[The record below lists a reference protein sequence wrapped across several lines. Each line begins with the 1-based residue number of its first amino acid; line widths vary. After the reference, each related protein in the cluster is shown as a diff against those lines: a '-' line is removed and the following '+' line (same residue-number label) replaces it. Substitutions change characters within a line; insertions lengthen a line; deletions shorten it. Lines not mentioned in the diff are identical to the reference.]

1 MRPPTRRPAHA
12 TAHRPWHAAGL
23 RLAQAPP
30 VWATALPAPPPPRR
44 RRRRA
49 ALLVAATYGLAAIAH
64 AQTDTS
70 AGSGG
75 GGGGDTTGTATGAGT
90 GAATGATPG
99 AAAPASDAAPGSLRA
114 AIEGVLPGVNAPPAG
129 PTTDP
134 AWQVVSGISLLQQW
148 TDNALQTATD
158 RKASFITVVSPSIS
172 INGSTSRLTADLY
185 YAPTVSY
192 YTADSSQ
199 NQIGQNLGTDALLTL
214 APEELFV
221 RTSGYAAVQSLNGG
235 TGPNDNQSL
244 NRQTQVQTYNFS
256 IEPYATHRFGGW
268 GTAEIG
274 ATASETSA
282 TQLGGGTN
290 VQSLTS
296 KQEFASFTSGENFGR
311 LSSTFLLSATQDTG
325 TGALQGATQN
335 IATYQAGYAITHSII
350 ALGSI
355 GWEDIR
361 YTGNGAP
368 RYNDGTWSVGLELLP
383 NPDSSIVVTYGHQ
396 AGATS
401 ANVNASYA
409 PTATIRLSAQYTAG
423 ITTTAEA
430 LNNALS
436 GASFDA
442 LGRPVNPTT
451 GAAINAGNNFF
462 GYNAS
467 VYQSKNL
474 SVGVAWLR
482 QRDAFQ
488 FTLSQQ
494 TQTPVGSGGTTV
506 LATSGTLALGEGL
519 AASSGTTGTLSWQ
532 HDLSANVSTNLSF
545 QYGVLHNA
553 TQLLL
558 TNGVLTA
565 SVGKQ
570 VQNAKLITV
579 NAQVNWQITRTLT
592 GLVQYSYTTNDYSNG
607 LPGVSSNLIAVG
619 LRKTF

>member
-1 MRPPTRRPAHA
+1 V
-12 TAHRPWHAAGL
+12 

-30 VWATALPAPPPPRR
+30 YWATALPAPPPPPRR
-44 RRRRA
+44 RVRRA

-64 AQTDTS
+64 AQSDSGAAST
-70 AGSGG
+70 GG
-75 GGGGDTTGTATGAGT
+75 GAGGGDTTATGTTATGTTATGTATGA
-90 GAATGATPG
+90 ATGT
-99 AAAPASDAAPGSLRA
+99 AAAASDAAPGSLRA
-114 AIEGVLPGVNAPPAG
+114 AIEGVLPGVNAPPAAH
-129 PTTDP
+129 TTDP
-134 AWQVVSGISLLQQW
+134 AWQITSGISLLEQW
-148 TDNALQTATD
+148 TDNALQTASD
-158 RKASFITVVSPSIS
+158 RKGSFITVVSPSLS

-185 YAPTVSY
+185 YAPTASY
-192 YTADSSQ
+192 YTSESSQ
-199 NQIGQNLGTDALLTL
+199 NQIGQNLGANALLTL
-214 APEELFV
+214 APEELFI
-221 RTSGYAAVQSLNGG
+221 RASGYAAVQSINGAN
-235 TGPNDNQSL
+235 GPNDNQSQ
-244 NRQTQVQTYNFS
+244 NRQNQVQTYNFS

-282 TQLGGGTN
+282 SQLGGGTN

-311 LSSTFLLSATQDTG
+311 LSSTLLISATQDTG

-335 IATYQAGYAITHSII
+335 VATYQGGYAITHSII

-361 YTGNGAP
+361 YSGIGAP
-368 RYNDGTWSVGLELLP
+368 HYNDGTWSVGLELLP
-383 NPDSSIVVTYGHQ
+383 NPDSSIIVTYGHQ

-409 PTATIRLSAQYTAG
+409 PTASIRLSAQYTAG
-423 ITTTAEA
+423 ITTAAEA

-442 LGRPVNPTT
+442 LGRPVNTTT
-451 GAAINAGNNFF
+451 GAAINTGNNFF

-467 VYQSKNL
+467 VYQSRNL
-474 SVGVAWLR
+474 SISAAWLR
-482 QRDAFQ
+482 PRDAFQ
-488 FTLSQQ
+488 ITLQQQ
-494 TQTPVGSGGTTV
+494 TQTPVGTGGTTV
-506 LATSGTLALGEGL
+506 LATQGNLALGEGL

-532 HDLSANVSTNLSF
+532 HDLSPVVNTNLSF
-545 QYGVLHNA
+545 QYGVLHNS
-553 TQLLL
+553 TPLLL

-565 SVGKQ
+565 TLGKQ
-570 VQNAKLITV
+570 IQESKLLTV

-619 LRKTF
+619 LHKTF